1 MRKLPPDEYSAED
14 ESNIEE
20 VCEMWRWL
28 LATRD
33 SAANYLETETETNL
47 VAYHAARKQL
57 DEINAILLTYAKES
71 RGLSPIRTLYRQSR
85 DTALMMADEGVR
97 FLLTRV
103 HRQGPRGITTKYRNF
118 AAFERLADS
127 YPAKLYLRYVGCDL
141 SRLFDLVHSNPVV
154 EMYATKGPSKASAL
168 LLGQLRNV
176 SARTVERGIRA
187 AFDRLAEEAAR
198 EDGEQIDS
206 IGTAAV
212 MVLASGGVIPGDR
225 RDPLP
230 VMYGPPPGEDTEE
243 VSAAR
248 KARRPALPAGAA
260 RRHDVA
266 TVTPTGA
273 EPAPRR
279 VR

>member
-28 LATRD
+28 LATRNE
-33 SAANYLETETETNL
+33 AANYLETETETNL

-57 DEINAILLTYAKES
+57 DEINALLRTYARES
-71 RGLSPIRTLYRQSR
+71 RGLSPIRTLYRQNR

-103 HRQGPRGITTKYRNF
+103 HRQGPRGIVTKYRNF
-118 AAFERLADS
+118 AAFERLAAA

-141 SRLFDLVHSNPVV
+141 SRLFDLVHSDVVV

-168 LLGQLRNV
+168 LLGQIRSV
-176 SARTVERGIRA
+176 SARTVERGIGA
-187 AFDRLAEEAAR
+187 ALDRLAEQAAR
-198 EDGEQIDS
+198 EDGERITT
-206 IGTAAV
+206 IGEVTV

-230 VMYGPPPGEDTEE
+230 VMYGPPPEED
-243 VSAAR
+243 SQGGPAAK
-248 KARRPALPAGAA
+248 KARRPTLSADAA
-260 RRHDVA
+260 RRHNLA
-266 TVTPTGA
+266 TVTPTRA
-273 EPAPRR
+273 QRAPRKGR
-279 VR
+279 